1 MGDIVVFIRLK
12 VFLFGDVF
20 VRLIIIIMNMKKGMN
35 KNYLFDLF
43 ILMFILILL
52 IKYYINILYYL

>member
-20 VRLIIIIMNMKKGMN
+20 VRLIIIIMNMKKRN
-35 KNYLFDLF
+35 E
-43 ILMFILILL
+43 
-52 IKYYINILYYL
+52 